1 MVGIGSLGVGMNL
14 YKNKVFR
21 LAYKAYRDFSR
32 YHIIMPR
39 QIRIEGTKL
48 CNLRCVG
55 CRRHLDGN
63 MSKLS
68 GDKHLTLERL
78 KVICGMLPTL
88 KVVLFAGDGE
98 PTVNP
103 YLKDLLRYLE
113 RSDIRPTITTNGTF
127 GDSELVQV
135 LEECDTF
142 RVSMSMTGATKETFE
157 ELRTGAKLDVFLG
170 NLEALCKTSIP
181 IYLNYLLLNQQTLDE
196 IPELVRIGVEAG
208 VTGFSFMKPY
218 VSDST
223 FVPPDYVNMKGQ
235 LEEIG
240 TRIEE
245 TGLKWEGNLN
255 PGPTF
260 RRCYDPFVQPY
271 VTLNG
276 DVFGCQYL
284 ANQRTEEWYMGE
296 VVKLDSKNFI
306 MGNIFEDS
314 LEDIWY
320 NDAYKELRAYMRRTA
335 RPVGAEISREKL
347 LEMELNPDKDER
359 FAYCK
364 GCLYR
369 WREAGS

>member
-1 MVGIGSLGVGMNL
+1 MNF
-14 YKNKVFR
+14 YRNKVFR
-21 LAYKAYRDFSR
+21 VAYKAYRDVSR
-32 YHIIMPR
+32 VHTFMPR
-39 QIRIEGTKL
+39 QVRIEGTKL

-63 MSKLS
+63 MSKLP

-78 KVICGMLPTL
+78 ESICGMLPQL

-103 YLKDLLRYLE
+103 SLTDLLRYLKG
-113 RSDIRPTITTNGTF
+113 RNIRPTITTNGVF
-127 GDSELVQV
+127 RNNGLVKV
-135 LEECDTF
+135 LEDCSTF
-142 RVSMSMTGATKETFE
+142 RVSMSMTGAERETFE
-157 ELRTGAKLDVFLG
+157 ELRTGAKYDTFIH
-170 NLEALCKTSIP
+170 NLELLCETNIP
-181 IYLNYLLLNQQTLDE
+181 IYLNYLLLNQKTLGE
-196 IPELVRIGVEAG
+196 VPELIRIGVDVG

-218 VSDST
+218 VSDAT
-223 FVPPDYVNMKGQ
+223 FVPPDYTGMKEQ

-240 TRIEE
+240 IKIEE
-245 TGLKWEGNLN
+245 VGLKWEGNLN
-255 PGPTF
+255 PEPTF

-271 VTLNG
+271 ITLNG

-296 VVKLDSKNFI
+296 VVKLDAKNFI

-314 LEDIWY
+314 FKDIWY
-320 NDAYKELRAYMRRTA
+320 GDAYRELRAYMRKTA
-335 RPVGAEISREKL
+335 RPVGTKISREEL